1 MLMKRGIFCLI
12 IIAGILLSTNL
23 RAQYVYDFSVA
34 QETYTPLPNAQV
46 LNGTNIWDDVNYKPD
61 LGFGYELDWTPVTKF
76 ALVCNTKGLFL
87 GTDTTSL
94 FNGFCILD
102 ADLQDRGKVD
112 TFSKSSIRYRT
123 DIVGGKKVVKIELY
137 NAGFWRE
144 KDLYGTMDDS
154 VNLQVWLY
162 EGTNAIELRYG
173 PSKISHTSDYFIYGG
188 GVGPVIGFVKD
199 AGLFQLN
206 LTKLYHLKGN
216 PSIPSL
222 DSCGTN
228 INNVTSTLDA
238 YPPSGT
244 VYRFT
249 PKPNSVKK
257 LEPRLTNVIIQ
268 NTVCYDDIII
278 TNNETLPLNY
288 QVVSLSGSIINQ
300 NGSLIRGQNKIDIS
314 NLPRGIH
321 ILKLSSAEVAKTIKF
336 VKL

>member
-1 MLMKRGIFCLI
+1 M
-12 IIAGILLSTNL
+12 
-23 RAQYVYDFSVA
+23 
-34 QETYTPLPNAQV
+34 
-46 LNGTNIWDDVNYKPD
+46 
-61 LGFGYELDWTPVTKF
+61 
-76 ALVCNTKGLFL
+76 VCNTKGLFL

-123 DIVGGKKVVKIELY
+123 DIVGGKKVVKVELF

-144 KDLYGTMDDS
+144 KDLHGTMDDS

-173 PSKISHTSDYFIYGG
+173 PSKISHTSDYFIYGTA
-188 GVGPVIGFVKD
+188 VGPVIGFVKD
-199 AGLFQLN
+199 AGLFSLN
-206 LTKLYHLKGN
+206 LSKLYHLKGN
-216 PSIPSL
+216 PGSPSF
-222 DSCGTN
+222 DSCGTS

-257 LEPRLTNVIIQ
+257 LEPRLADVVIQ
-268 NTVCYDDIII
+268 NTVSHDDIII
-278 TNNETLPLNY
+278 INNETLSLDY
-288 QVVSLSGSIINQ
+288 QVVSLTGGIINQ
-300 NGSLIRGQNKIDIS
+300 YGFLKRGQNKIDIS
-314 NLPRGIH
+314 NLPQGIH
-321 ILKLSSAEVAKTIKF
+321 VLKLNSAEAGKAIKF
-336 VKL
+336 IKL